1 MPSFISRCV
10 KQGLVISAG
19 IYQLIWNDRGSGA
32 DADVAL
38 WAKSAAGSTIG
49 IDANTY
55 KAVTHYGSLHGTPLL
70 LNSQYA
76 QREDKR
82 SRKTKV

>member
-1 MPSFISRCV
+1 
-10 KQGLVISAG
+10 LVIPAG
-19 IYQLIWNDRGSGA
+19 TYQLIWNDRGSGA

-38 WAKSAAGSTIG
+38 WAKTAAGSVIG
-49 IDANTY
+49 IDSNTF
-55 KAVTHYGSLHGTPLL
+55 KALTHYGTPHDTPLL

-76 QREDKR
+76 KREDKR

>member
-1 MPSFISRCV
+1 M
-10 KQGLVISAG
+10 VISAG

-38 WAKSAAGSTIG
+38 WARRASGSTLG

-55 KAVTHYGSLHGTPLL
+55 TTVTHYGSLHGTPLL

-76 QREDKR
+76 QREYKK